1 MQMKRREFLKNSAHT
16 AIAAIVVRYV
26 EPAQAHAL
34 SRPGMVNSEE
44 QWWSAKQLYEGAV
57 KVTGGKIYAI
67 DFRAQELPG
76 WPVTERRAVILRAN
90 THHRPL
96 MAIDVQGLR
105 RQFGNISIVTG
116 DTLHRWGCKGA
127 APFLLPDFYV
137 RSGQSPEYF
146 GQALAL
152 LSFENADHY
161 LLHKSKLSGLTDLVR
176 FGPSYSPKT
185 RENYGTSQFVYYQG
199 HAEDPEFS
207 FMKDAQDHDDPA
219 SPLHEGE
226 KSRRVEHFVQ
236 KIEEEIRSS
245 GWLSLK
251 QSFTTQSVDPL
262 FMEPENGL
270 AWYDSA
276 SGTLSLMLG
285 TQSPHEDALAI
296 TKFFAN
302 AQTPPIRKIVV
313 NCCYLGGGFGGKD
326 SSDFPLHL
334 AIAAISEP
342 DVSHRLVHNRFD
354 QFQAGLKRHAAAVDL
369 EIAVD
374 RKGQFQALRSQVTLD
389 GGGQNNYSFAIQS
402 VAARNAAG
410 AYRFG
415 RSIVNAVALPSASIP
430 AGSMRGFGTFQSC
443 FALECLIDEAAQ
455 ALHMDPIALRL
466 KNCIQDDG
474 YIHTGVKLAT
484 PVHAHQVLRAAQASR
499 IWQTRH
505 RTRAEKT
512 KGDILYGTG
521 FAAAFKTFGKN
532 ENGCLAGVEL
542 TENGHLKLYTPAV
555 DMGNGA
561 ATTLALSLKSLLGRP
576 ADEVHIGVTGHFD
589 ALQLVSSEAKTET
602 EQDMLAAN
610 PFWTPSIAISSAAS
624 TSAYHLRHVV
634 LQAARVVLDHGLLPA
649 AALYLNLNVQD
660 LLSEPDA
667 FTLRPDGLRYR
678 DGRVITYEELAKL
691 IYSRGLISGAMV
703 HGYYRESW
711 AQAEFVLTGR
721 RHRADIDGLAIRHG
735 QGPYSAIARETVR
748 YSSLQSLQGDANR
761 MSSYAVIVSVAVN
774 RSTGEVKVVD
784 AEGFVECG
792 PVILK
797 ETVMGQMQGAF
808 AMGIGQA
815 LMENLSQEDRNA
827 GQGQWNLHLYRAP
840 RAADCALNAAEFHI
854 VSNDSGEPKGMSE
867 VVFNPVPSAI
877 ANAIANATRKR
888 FRALPIQPKDV
899 MEALRT

>member
-1 MQMKRREFLKNSAHT
+1 MKRRDFLKNSAHAAT
-16 AIAAIVVRYV
+16 AAIVIRYV
-26 EPAQAHAL
+26 QPAQAHAL
-34 SRPGMVNSEE
+34 ARRGVVTTEAP
-44 QWWSAKQLYEGAV
+44 WWSAKQLYEGGV
-57 KVTGGKIYAI
+57 KVTGGKIYAS
-67 DFRAQELPG
+67 DFRAQDLPG
-76 WPVTERRAVILRAN
+76 WPVTERRGVVLRAN

-96 MAIDVQGLR
+96 IALDVQGLR
-105 RQFGNISIVTG
+105 RQFGHIGIVTG
-116 DTLHRWGCKGA
+116 DTLYQWGCKGA
-127 APFLLPDFYV
+127 APFLMPDFYV
-137 RSGQSPEYF
+137 RTGQSPEYF

-152 LSFENADHY
+152 LCFKNVDHY
-161 LLHKSKLSGLTDLVR
+161 LLHKSKLSGLHEHLR
-176 FGPSYSPKT
+176 FGPSHAQPA
-185 RENYGTSQFVYYQG
+185 RESYGASQFVYYQG
-199 HAEDPEFS
+199 NAQAPEFS
-207 FMKDAQDHDDPA
+207 FMKDAQDNAEPPSPHDAEAKD
-219 SPLHEGE
+219 
-226 KSRRVEHFVQ
+226 RRVGHFIR
-236 KIEEEIRSS
+236 KIDEDLRSS
-245 GWLSLK
+245 AWLRLK

-296 TKFFAN
+296 THFFAN
-302 AQTPPIRKIVV
+302 AKTPPIRKIVV

-334 AIAAISEP
+334 AIAALSEP
-342 DVSHRLVHNRFD
+342 DVSHRLAHNRLD
-354 QFQAGLKRHAAAVDL
+354 QFQAGLKRHAATVDL
-369 EIAVD
+369 DIAVD
-374 RKGQFQALRSQVTLD
+374 RQGRFQALRSQITLD

-410 AYRFG
+410 AYQFG

-455 ALHMDPIALRL
+455 ALAMDPIALRL

-474 YIHTGVKLAT
+474 YLHTGVKLAT
-484 PVHAHQVLRAAQASR
+484 PVHAHTVLKAAQASR
-499 IWQTRH
+499 IWHTRQ
-505 RTRAEKT
+505 RVRAEKT

-542 TENGHLKLYTPAV
+542 TENGRLKLYTPAV

-561 ATTLALSLKSLLGRP
+561 ATTLALSLKSLFGRP
-576 ADEVHIGVTGHFD
+576 ADEVHIGVTGYFD
-589 ALQLVSSEAKTET
+589 ALQLVSSQAQNDTEEA
-602 EQDMLAAN
+602 MLAAN

-634 LQAARVVLDHGLLPA
+634 LQAARVVLEQGVLPA
-649 AALYLNLNVQD
+649 AAQSLKLNVQQ
-660 LLSEPDA
+660 LLSEPGA
-667 FTLRPDGLRYR
+667 FTLRPDGLCFR
-678 DGRVITYEELAKL
+678 DGRVLTYEDLGRL
-691 IYSRGLISGAMV
+691 VHSRGLISGAMV

-711 AQAEFVLTGR
+711 ARAAFALKGGK
-721 RHRADIDGLAIRHG
+721 HKADIDGLAIRHG
-735 QGPYSAIARETVR
+735 QGPYTVMARETVR
-748 YSSLQSLQGDANR
+748 YSRLQSLQGDANR

-774 RSTGEVKVVD
+774 KSTGEVKVVD

-797 ETVMGQMQGAF
+797 EIVVGQMQGAF

-815 LMENLSQEDRNA
+815 LMENLAQGDRNA
-827 GQGQWNLHLYRAP
+827 GHGLWNLHLYRVP
-840 RAADCALNAAEFHI
+840 RAADCALDAAEFHV
-854 VSNDSGEPKGMSE
+854 VSHVSGEPKGMSE

-877 ANAIANATRKR
+877 ANAIADATQKR
-888 FRALPIQPKDV
+888 FRTLPIQPQDV
-899 MEALRT
+899 LEALGT

>member
-1 MQMKRREFLKNSAHT
+1 MKRRDFLKNSAHT

-26 EPAQAHAL
+26 PPAQAHAL
-34 SRPGMVNSEE
+34 ARPGMVNSEE
-44 QWWSAKQLYEGAV
+44 QWWSARQLYEGAV
-57 KVTGGKIYAI
+57 KVTGGKIYAM
-67 DFRAQELPG
+67 DFRAQDLPG
-76 WPVTERRAVILRAN
+76 WPVTERRVVVLRAN

-96 MAIDVQGLR
+96 MALDVQGFR

-127 APFLLPDFYV
+127 APFLMPDFYV

-152 LSFENADHY
+152 LSFENVDHY
-161 LLHKSKLSGLTDLVR
+161 LLHKSKLSGFHDLVR
-176 FGPSYSPKT
+176 FGPSRTPQT
-185 RENYGTSQFVYYQG
+185 RENYGASQFVYYHG
-199 HAEDPEFS
+199 NAEEPEFS
-207 FMKDAQDHDDPA
+207 FMKEALDDDDLA
-219 SPLHEGE
+219 SPPHGE
-226 KSRRVEHFVQ
+226 AKNRRVRHYIR
-236 KIEEEIRSS
+236 KIDEDMRSS
-245 GWLSLK
+245 GWLRLK

-302 AQTPPIRKIVV
+302 SQTPPIRKIVV

-342 DVSHRLVHNRFD
+342 DVSHRLVHTRFD
-354 QFQAGLKRHAAAVDL
+354 QFQAGLKRHAATGDL

-374 RKGQFQALRSQVTLD
+374 RQGHFQALRSQMTLD

-455 ALHMDPIALRL
+455 ALVMDPIDLRL
-466 KNCIQDDG
+466 ENCIQDDG
-474 YIHTGVKLAT
+474 YMHTGVKLAA
-484 PVHAHQVLRAAQASR
+484 PAHAHEVLKAAKASR
-499 IWQTRH
+499 IWQTRQ
-505 RTRAEKT
+505 RVRAEKT
-512 KGDILYGTG
+512 KTDILYGTG
-521 FAAAFKTFGKN
+521 FAASFKTFGKN
-532 ENGCLAGVEL
+532 ENGCLAGVEF
-542 TENGHLKLYTPAV
+542 TENGRLKLYTPAV

-589 ALQLVSSEAKTET
+589 ALQLVSSEAQTET

-634 LQAARVVLDHGLLPA
+634 LQAARVVLDHGVLPA
-649 AALYLNLNVQD
+649 AAQCLNLHLRE
-660 LLSEPDA
+660 LLSEPGA
-667 FTLRPDGLRYR
+667 FTLRHDGLRYR
-678 DGRVITYEELAKL
+678 DGRVITYEDLARL
-691 IYSRGLISGAMV
+691 IHSRGLISGAMV

-711 AQAEFVLTGR
+711 AQAAFVLKDA
-721 RHRADIDGLAIRHG
+721 RHSAEIDGLAIRHG
-735 QGPYSAIARETVR
+735 QGPYTAIARETVR
-748 YSSLQSLQGDANR
+748 YSRLQSLQGDANR
-761 MSSYAVIVSVAVN
+761 MSSYAVIVSVSVN

-797 ETVMGQMQGAF
+797 ETVVGQMQGAF

-815 LMENLSQEDRNA
+815 LMENLSQGDRNA
-827 GQGQWNLHLYRAP
+827 GHGLWNLHLYRVP
-840 RAADCALNAAEFHI
+840 RAADCALDAAEFHI
-854 VSNDSGEPKGMSE
+854 VPDVSGEPKGMSE

-877 ANAIANATRKR
+877 VNAIADATQKR
-888 FRALPIQPKDV
+888 FRALPIQPQDV
-899 MEALRT
+899 LEALGT